1 MSHLGIVEEFNKDKE
16 EWQLYVN
23 RLEQFFAA
31 SDIAN
36 KKKVPQM
43 LNVIGAEMY
52 CLLNDLIIPA
62 KPKTKTFK

>member
-36 KKKVPQM
+36 KKKVPLM

-52 CLLNDLIIPA
+52 RLLNDLIIPA